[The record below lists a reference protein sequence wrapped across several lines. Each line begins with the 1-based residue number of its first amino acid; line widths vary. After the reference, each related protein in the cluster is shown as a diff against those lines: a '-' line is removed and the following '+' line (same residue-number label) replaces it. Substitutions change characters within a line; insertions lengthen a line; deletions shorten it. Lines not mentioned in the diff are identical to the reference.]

1 MLWGVLFGDGM
12 TRRPRRGPAKKP
24 LPNAAILAQ
33 RTRMVERILGILATF
48 TIGVISSGGYLGIA
62 LLMAIESACIPLP
75 SEIIMPFAGYLVS
88 TGRFDLYLAA
98 TAGAIGCNL
107 GSIVAYEVG
116 KRGGRPLALRWGKYV
131 LIGPGEIDAA
141 DRFFARYGSIAV
153 LIGRLLPVIRSFI
166 AFPAGVARM
175 KLVPFHLYT
184 FIGSWPWCFGLA
196 WVGMVLGDKWNS
208 DPRVKAAFHSAD
220 ALIGVVL
227 VALIAFYIWHRTRGL
242 KRG

>member
-1 MLWGVLFGDGM
+1 MIE
-12 TRRPRRGPAKKP
+12 K
-24 LPNAAILAQ
+24 
-33 RTRMVERILGILATF
+33 ILGILATF

-88 TGRFDLYLAA
+88 TGHFNLYLAA

-107 GSIVAYEVG
+107 GSIVAYEIG
-116 KRGGRPLALRWGKYV
+116 KRGGRPVAERWGRYV
-131 LIGPGEIDAA
+131 LVGPGELDAA
-141 DRFFARYGSIAV
+141 DRFFARFGNIAV

-175 KLVPFHLYT
+175 PLVPFHIYT

-196 WVGMVLGDKWNS
+196 YLGMVLGDKWNS

-220 ALIGVVL
+220 AVIAVLLLAGVG
-227 VALIAFYIWHRTRGL
+227 FYIWHRVRGL
-242 KRG
+242 KRH

>member
-1 MLWGVLFGDGM
+1 MFE
-12 TRRPRRGPAKKP
+12 K
-24 LPNAAILAQ
+24 
-33 RTRMVERILGILATF
+33 ILGILATF
-48 TIGVISSGGYLGIA
+48 TIWVISSGGYVGIA

-116 KRGGRPLALRWGKYV
+116 KRGGRPVAERWGRYL
-131 LIGPGEIDAA
+131 LIGPGELDAA
-141 DRFFARYGSIAV
+141 DRFFARWGSIAV

-175 KLVPFHLYT
+175 RLVPFHVYT

-196 WVGMVLGDKWNS
+196 WVGMTLGDKWNS
-208 DPRVKAAFHSAD
+208 DPRVKAAFHRAD
-220 ALIGVVL
+220 LAIGIVL
-227 VALIAFYIWHRTRGL
+227 VALVAFYIWHRVRGL
-242 KRG
+242 KRSRQP

>member
-1 MLWGVLFGDGM
+1 MFE
-12 TRRPRRGPAKKP
+12 K
-24 LPNAAILAQ
+24 
-33 RTRMVERILGILATF
+33 ILGVLATF
-48 TIGVISSGGYLGIA
+48 TIWVISSGGYVGIA
-62 LLMAIESACIPLP
+62 ILMAIESACIPLP

-116 KRGGRPLALRWGKYV
+116 TRGGRPMADRWGRYV
-131 LIGPGEIDAA
+131 LIGPGELDAA
-141 DRFFARYGSIAV
+141 DRFFARWGSAAV

-175 KLVPFHLYT
+175 RLVPFHVYT

-196 WVGMVLGDKWNS
+196 WVGMKLGDTWNT
-208 DPRVKAAFHSAD
+208 DPRVKAAFHRAD
-220 ALIGVVL
+220 LLIGIVL
-227 VALIAFYIWHRTRGL
+227 VALVAFYVWHRVRGL
-242 KRG
+242 KRPQA